1 MSFGA
6 PPGSALQYPV
16 TKPALTQAA
25 EAAAAA
31 PQDVADKQAKLA
43 ESQTAKLESD
53 LKGQQAN
60 DAILSRLA
68 AVPGIEK
75 SPYGQKALTER
86 LKTLGVEVP
95 KNELGQIDMKAIQ
108 AMITP
113 PMKPWE
119 QWTPAEKNAVA
130 GEDPK
135 LRSLPPDAPEAA
147 RTMPAN
153 VPITEKGIE
162 ALMKPVQTA
171 EAAIGKGTGNMQGLQ
186 AAAISAYKTL
196 SSRGA
201 DTSVVDSYLNPE
213 HTALSDDF
221 KTQQAGQL
229 VDAQIDKMHKL
240 GIYQADEN
248 KWREQQIAE
257 KKREFDNLGANQKAR
272 LSVEESRMNQ
282 QASLAAQRLTLAREN
297 LQARW
302 TSVSN
307 AKQNT
312 GLRATALGANIYEG
326 LARNALTEMGNA
338 QTKLTQTTN
347 VINTMSQNPKMRN
360 SPLFKNLVDQASD
373 LQDFIQQNGPA
384 LQAQAVAGQAGL
396 SNVYSSITGN
406 QAQPMPQQ
414 IPPLRIVVSSDPNRV
429 PAPPP
434 GQAFGSQAQQYAKG
448 APVPDAQGYKFT
460 GAKNADGT
468 YDAVGPDGKIRKW
481 RP

>member
-16 TKPALTQAA
+16 TKPALTQAS

-31 PQDVADKQAKLA
+31 PQDVADKQEKMA
-43 ESQTAKLESD
+43 ESQAGKLEAD

-113 PMKPWE
+113 PMKPWA

-240 GIYQADEN
+240 GIYQANEN

-257 KKREFDNLGANQKAR
+257 KEREWDNPSANQRIQITIQDRR
-272 LSVEESRMNQ
+272 LAQ
-282 QASLAAQRLTLAREN
+282 QASLAQQRIMNAQTN
-297 LQARW
+297 I
-302 TSVSN
+302 
-307 AKQNT
+307 
-312 GLRATALGANIYEG
+312 GLRMRTINDMEKNQAALAGPRKANVYEALTRG
-326 LARNALTEMGNA
+326 ALTEMGNV
-338 QTKLTQTTN
+338 QRELTSTSN
-347 VINTMSQNPKMRN
+347 VINQMSQNPRMRN
-360 SPLFKNLVDQASD
+360 SPQYSALLQQASD
-373 LQDFIQQNGPA
+373 LTDFINTNGTTLQEQA
-384 LQAQAVAGQAGL
+384 LVGQSGLANSYAQM
-396 SNVYSSITGN
+396 TGN
-406 QAQPMPQQ
+406 QAQPMPQALPVIRINVTGSQ
-414 IPPLRIVVSSDPNRV
+414 APPL
-429 PAPPP
+429 